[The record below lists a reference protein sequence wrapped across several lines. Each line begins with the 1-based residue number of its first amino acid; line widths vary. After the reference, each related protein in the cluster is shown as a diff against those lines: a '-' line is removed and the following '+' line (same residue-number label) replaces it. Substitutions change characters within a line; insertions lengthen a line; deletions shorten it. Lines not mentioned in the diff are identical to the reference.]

1 MSRRTASAG
10 FTLIEMMVV
19 MVIIGLLMA
28 LVGPRFI
35 RQEEKAKVKAARA
48 QIELLGT
55 ALDTFR
61 LDVGRYP
68 STQEGLTSLRHR
80 PFRAARQRAA
90 TMHYCRGEA
99 VAPGKPHELV
109 IDAVQNTVRTS
120 GGRSGALSERAV
132 IERVEGG
139 FEPAQGVSQILF
151 YPNGSTTGADV
162 VVASRRDRAQGGRN
176 RLLVHLDPLVCTVA
190 VRDAAP

>member
-1 MSRRTASAG
+1 MRRTFSRRSRGGVSRPRRAQSG

-35 RQEEKAKVKAARA
+35 AQSEKAQAKAARA

-68 STQEGLTSLRHR
+68 STQEGLQALREQVYGLDRWDGPYLKKEVPNDPWDR
-80 PFRAARQRAA
+80 PYYYRSP
-90 TMHYCRGEA
+90 GENGRPYELFSYGA
-99 VAPGKPHELV
+99 DGAPGG
-109 IDAVQNTVRTS
+109 TS
-120 GGRSGALSERAV
+120 
-132 IERVEGG
+132 
-139 FEPAQGVSQILF
+139 
-151 YPNGSTTGADV
+151 NDADV
-162 VVASRRDRAQGGRN
+162 TSWEG
-176 RLLVHLDPLVCTVA
+176 
-190 VRDAAP
+190 

>member
-1 MSRRTASAG
+1 MSRRTRSAG

-35 RQEEKAKVKAARA
+35 RQEEKAKVGAARA

-68 STQEGLTSLRHR
+68 STQEGLAALRQR
-80 PFRAARQRAA
+80 PFGTDRWDGPYLKKDLPKDPWDHPYYYRSP
-90 TMHYCRGEA
+90 GEGGLPYDLFSYGA
-99 VAPGKPHELV
+99 DGAPGGDGDGRD
-109 IDAVQNTVRTS
+109 ITS
-120 GGRSGALSERAV
+120 WESD
-132 IERVEGG
+132 
-139 FEPAQGVSQILF
+139 
-151 YPNGSTTGADV
+151 TG
-162 VVASRRDRAQGGRN
+162 
-176 RLLVHLDPLVCTVA
+176 
-190 VRDAAP
+190 

>member
-1 MSRRTASAG
+1 MRSRTGQSG

-35 RQEEKAKVKAARA
+35 RQAEVAKVKAARA

-68 STQEGLTSLRHR
+68 SSQEGLAALRQR
-80 PFRAARQRAA
+80 PFGTDRWDGPYLKKDVPKDPWDRPYYYRSP
-90 TMHYCRGEA
+90 GE
-99 VAPGKPHELV
+99 
-109 IDAVQNTVRTS
+109 N
-120 GGRSGALSERAV
+120 GRPYDLYSL
-132 IERVEGG
+132 
-139 FEPAQGVSQILF
+139 
-151 YPNGSTTGADV
+151 GADGTPGGDGD
-162 VVASRRDRAQGGRN
+162 SRDITSWEGDTG
-176 RLLVHLDPLVCTVA
+176 
-190 VRDAAP
+190 

>member
-1 MSRRTASAG
+1 MNRKSRDAG

-35 RQEEKAKVKAARA
+35 RQAEVAKVKAARA

-68 STQEGLTSLRHR
+68 SSQEGLAALRQR
-80 PFRAARQRAA
+80 PFGTDRWDGPYLKKDVPKDPWDRPYYYRSP
-90 TMHYCRGEA
+90 GE
-99 VAPGKPHELV
+99 
-109 IDAVQNTVRTS
+109 N
-120 GGRSGALSERAV
+120 GRPYDLYSL
-132 IERVEGG
+132 
-139 FEPAQGVSQILF
+139 
-151 YPNGSTTGADV
+151 GADGTPGGDGD
-162 VVASRRDRAQGGRN
+162 SRDITSWEGDTG
-176 RLLVHLDPLVCTVA
+176 
-190 VRDAAP
+190 